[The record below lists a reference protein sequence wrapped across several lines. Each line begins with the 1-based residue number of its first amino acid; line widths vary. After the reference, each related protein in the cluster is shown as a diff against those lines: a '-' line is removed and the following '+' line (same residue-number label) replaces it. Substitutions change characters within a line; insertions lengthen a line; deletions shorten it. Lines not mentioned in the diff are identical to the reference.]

1 MEKPGLRTFFLESP
15 TCYSGWMGHV
25 VESSKPFL
33 LWQVQVIRS
42 HDWMSARLR
51 ATKAGTAIARVQ
63 IQTPSGASVFLM
75 NAEFAAF
82 GPAVWTDPT
91 HPRPIG
97 SLEMVTYNCWPL
109 LVDNAGV
116 FPTYDW
122 WELNA

>member
-1 MEKPGLRTFFLESP
+1 
-15 TCYSGWMGHV
+15 MGHV